1 MNLSRPFEP
10 LEQHAFQPLQHAA
23 YLKGLLRPFKGK
35 GELEA
40 WANDCFGLRD
50 DLVSLAQRRVL
61 PQANRRPLNLLP
73 AQLAQQSTGAGTTF
87 LRWRNPDRSAM
98 GVALWEAMIASP
110 DTPSSLIPELLMLE
124 EQRIVLNM
132 QISLL
137 HTIARQAQ
145 DCAGKMQRAH
155 DAAARRAGLR
165 QQSDPLPRGA
175 TL

>member
-1 MNLSRPFEP
+1 MNPSRPFES
-10 LEQHAFQPLQHAA
+10 LEQHVFQSLQHAA

-110 DTPSSLIPELLMLE
+110 GTPSSLIPDLLALE

-132 QISLL
+132 QVSLL

-155 DAAARRAGLR
+155 DAAARRAGMSR
-165 QQSDPLPRGA
+165 SINPSARGA
-175 TL
+175 AR